1 MDRKKGTGSRKKLAL
16 TVDDLTGKQSVRATF
31 KLPRHAIDLLTV
43 IAGQLGIKQK
53 SLFDQ
58 LVENDSVL
66 EKVSRDAKKYSAGNG
81 KRQQKTFV
89 ISRSTLLSLNHMS
102 KIQNISR
109 DILVEVYINQLL
121 PIIKTE
127 LGKHKQRKTLL
138 KEMKAYQNQGDK
150 LLGVAEMLLGK
161 DDMLYEKI
169 KNQINIANKNVAT
182 AEKIINK
189 GMPMEDW

>member
-1 MDRKKGTGSRKKLAL
+1 MGRRKDIESSKKLAL
-16 TVDDLTGKQSVRATF
+16 TADDLTGKQSVRATF
-31 KLPRHAIDLLTV
+31 KLPRQAIDLLTV

-66 EKVSRDAKKYSAGNG
+66 EKVSRDAKNYSAGSE

-89 ISRSTLLSLNHMS
+89 ISRSTLLSLNHVS

-121 PIIKTE
+121 PVIKTE

-150 LLGVAEMLLGK
+150 LLGLAEKLLGK

-169 KNQINIANKNVAT
+169 KNQISIANKNVAT

>member
-1 MDRKKGTGSRKKLAL
+1 MGRRKDIESSKKLAL
-16 TVDDLTGKQSVRATF
+16 TADDLTGKQSVRSTF
-31 KLPRHAIDLLTV
+31 KLPRQAIDLLTV

-66 EKVSRDAKKYSAGNG
+66 EKVSRDAKNYSAGSE

-89 ISRSTLLSLNHMS
+89 ISRSTLLSLNHVS

-121 PIIKTE
+121 PVIKTE

-138 KEMKAYQNQGDK
+138 KEMKAYQDRGDK

-169 KNQINIANKNVAT
+169 KTQINIANKNVAT